1 MKVKVNEKCIGCG
14 TCVSLTNS
22 EIFDYNNDGLAE
34 AVVDVVPADK
44 EDVVVQSKNFC
55 PAPDGG
61 AIEILD
67 GE

>member
-14 TCVSLTNS
+14 TCISLTES
-22 EIFDYNNDGLAE
+22 KIFDYNEEGKAITI
-34 AVVDVVPADK
+34 VDVVPSDM
-44 EDVVVQSKNFC
+44 EDLVKQSSDFC

>member
-14 TCVSLTNS
+14 TCVSLTDAK
-22 EIFDYNNDGLAE
+22 IFDYNDEGVAE
-34 AVVDVVPADK
+34 AVVDVVPKDK
-44 EDVVVQSKNFC
+44 EDLVKQSMSFC

-61 AIEILD
+61 AIEIVD